1 MGALVRKLPVLSSAD
16 RPFFPSNGHCP
27 NCGRA
32 LVQGFAYLSAGA
44 LLLSA
49 DGQDSI
55 HTDRLQAFLNVG
67 FHGVDSE
74 MRDSSDIEVIADLHG
89 GQFDLQWC
97 SIACMRQWL
106 NALLDQVER
115 GILSRS
121 KANDASSPQE

>member
-1 MGALVRKLPVLSSAD
+1 MGTLVRKLPVLSSTD
-16 RPFFPSNGHCP
+16 RPFFPPHGYCP
-27 NCGRA
+27 VCERPFTH
-32 LVQGFAYLSAGA
+32 GFAYLSAGA

-67 FHGVDSE
+67 FHGVDRE
-74 MRDSSDIEVIADLHG
+74 MRDSSDIEVVADLHG

-106 NALLDQVER
+106 NALLDQGELGTR
-115 GILSRS
+115 
-121 KANDASSPQE
+121 KPTDANGAGSSQE

>member
-1 MGALVRKLPVLSSAD
+1 MGALVRKLPLLSSAD
-16 RPFFPSNGHCP
+16 RPFFPGNGHCP
-27 NCGRA
+27 NCGHA
-32 LVQGFAYLSAGA
+32 FVQGSAYLSAGA

-55 HTDRLQAFLNVG
+55 HTDRLQAFFNVG

-74 MRDSSDIEVIADLHG
+74 MRDSSDIEVVADLHG

-115 GILSRS
+115 GI
-121 KANDASSPQE
+121 QTC